1 MSTAI
6 ILLSGGLDSATV
18 LAVAQDEGLDC
29 LALSFRYGQTHVAEV
44 RAAERIAEKAGVHR
58 HVVVDIDLRVF
69 GGSALTADIA
79 IPKHR
84 DADQM
89 SEGIPITYV
98 PARNTIFLSYALAFA
113 EVTGA
118 SKIFIGVNAVDYSG
132 YPDCRPEFVAAFE
145 TVANLATKAAVED
158 GQSLSIV
165 APLMHLSKGEIVKLG
180 TDLGVDYGQTVSC
193 YDADDDGR
201 ACGSCDS
208 CVLRRRGF
216 EDAGLPDPTRYAVSK

>member
-18 LAVAQDEGLDC
+18 LAIAQYEGFDC

-44 RAAERIAEKAGVHR
+44 RAAERIAEKSEVKR

-69 GGSALTADIA
+69 GGSALTSDIA
-79 IPKHR
+79 IPKNR
-84 DADQM
+84 DSDEM
-89 SEGIPITYV
+89 SAGIPITYV

-118 SKIFIGVNAVDYSG
+118 SKIYIGVNAVDYSG
-132 YPDCRPEFVAAFE
+132 YPDCRPEFVTAFE
-145 TVANLATKAAVED
+145 AVANLATKAAVED

-165 APLMHLSKGEIVKLG
+165 APLMHLTKGEIVKLG
-180 TDLGVDYGQTVSC
+180 TGLGVDYRQTVSC

-216 EDAGLPDPTRYAVSK
+216 EDAGLADPTLYVAGE

>member
-18 LAVAQDEGLDC
+18 LAVAQDEGFDC

-44 RAAERIAEKAGVHR
+44 RAAERIAEKSDVKR
-58 HVVVDIDLRVF
+58 HVVVDIDLRMF
-69 GGSALTADIA
+69 GGSALTSDIA
-79 IPKHR
+79 IPKNR
-84 DADQM
+84 DSDEM
-89 SEGIPITYV
+89 SAGIPITYV

-118 SKIFIGVNAVDYSG
+118 SRIYIGVNAVDYSG
-132 YPDCRPEFVAAFE
+132 YPDCRPEFVTAFE
-145 TVANLATKAAVED
+145 AVANLATKAAVED

-165 APLMHLSKGEIVKLG
+165 APLMHLTKGEIVKLG
-180 TDLGVDYGQTVSC
+180 TGLGVDYGQTVSC

-216 EDAGLPDPTRYAVSK
+216 EESGLADPTRYVSGK